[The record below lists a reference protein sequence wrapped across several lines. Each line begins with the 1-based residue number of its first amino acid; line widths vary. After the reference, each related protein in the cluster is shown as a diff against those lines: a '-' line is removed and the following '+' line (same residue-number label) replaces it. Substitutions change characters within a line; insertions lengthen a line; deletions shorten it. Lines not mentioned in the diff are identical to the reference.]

1 METVCL
7 LINRKMRN
15 EMVRPCNAMQL
26 TKERERSAQL
36 QHAETQKDLDS
47 GSSCEK
53 LRKGTSVEKKKWMC
67 ACQGMQ
73 K

>member
-1 METVCL
+1 
-7 LINRKMRN
+7 
-15 EMVRPCNAMQL
+15 MQL